1 MEEEE
6 NDQEQESPLKRN
18 KREPQLA
25 QEGIAARE
33 EEEKL
38 TFEESGPQ
46 PKKVEKTMEERMI
59 PTQRKRRRKITVSPS
74 DFTEDS
80 DSETIAQVIEKRR
93 KITVLATSS
102 FEDPIHE
109 VVEQEYPKA
118 IVVLERAEERQQQQ
132 FLGTSKFLHAF
143 ILFLSNLQD

>member
-1 MEEEE
+1 M
-6 NDQEQESPLKRN
+6 KRS
-18 KREPQLA
+18 KRVPQLA
-25 QEGIAARE
+25 QEETAAKKVE
-33 EEEKL
+33 EEL
-38 TFEESGPQ
+38 IFEESGPQ

-143 ILFLSNLQD
+143 ILFLSTFQD